1 MSYWNF
7 SVFMFNLYCTDV
19 YELQEENIYID
30 TSSLEILKY
39 LSGPLEKKKCWHFV
53 ANEHVL

>member
-1 MSYWNF
+1 MFYWNF

-39 LSGPLEKKKCWHFV
+39 LSGPLEKKMLALCGK
-53 ANEHVL
+53 